1 MVAVLISIDSK
12 ANKLI
17 VPPVIHTRGF
27 VLANHSR
34 LIAEGEKILTNE
46 LQKVMSGKVTF
57 NEIKNTI
64 RNSLSKYL
72 FAQTERNPMI
82 IPVIMNQN

>member
-12 ANKLI
+12 ANRLI

-27 VLANHSR
+27 VLANHSK
-34 LIAEGEKILTNE
+34 LIAGGEKIITDE
-46 LQKVMSGKVTF
+46 LQKVMANKVTF

-64 RNSLSKYL
+64 RNTLSKYL

-82 IPVIMNQN
+82 IPVIMNLN